1 VLPGKGLMMSEKSRS
16 AGAVKL
22 TYEEGL
28 EELTRLVDE
37 IGRDDCPVDQL
48 EVKVR
53 KAADLLKELRRRLA
67 STEVTVREVLDDL
80 EETKPGV

>member
-1 VLPGKGLMMSEKSRS
+1 MNDEQDRQIEVLS
-16 AGAVKL
+16 
-22 TYEEGL
+22 YEEGL

-53 KAADLLKELRRRLA
+53 NAADLLKELRKRLA
-67 STEVTVREVLDDL
+67 STEVTIREVLEGL
-80 EETKPGV
+80 ESDRNGS

>member
-1 VLPGKGLMMSEKSRS
+1 MSETKGSGTQNFS
-16 AGAVKL
+16 
-22 TYEEGL
+22 YEEGL

-48 EVKVR
+48 EVRVR

-67 STEVTVREVLDDL
+67 STEVTVKEVLDDL
-80 EETKPGV
+80 EEKKPGV

>member
-1 VLPGKGLMMSEKSRS
+1 MCSSDLEQDRQIEVLS
-16 AGAVKL
+16 
-22 TYEEGL
+22 YEEGL

-53 KAADLLKELRRRLA
+53 NAADLLKELRKRLA
-67 STEVTVREVLDDL
+67 STEVTIREVLEGL
-80 EETKPGV
+80 ESDRNGS

>member
-1 VLPGKGLMMSEKSRS
+1 MNDEQDRQIEVLS
-16 AGAVKL
+16 
-22 TYEEGL
+22 YEEGL

-53 KAADLLKELRRRLA
+53 KAADLLKELRKRLA
-67 STEVTVREVLDDL
+67 STEVTIREVLEGL
-80 EETKPGV
+80 ESDRNGS

>member
-1 VLPGKGLMMSEKSRS
+1 MSEAKGQGTQSFS
-16 AGAVKL
+16 
-22 TYEEGL
+22 YEDGL

-48 EVKVR
+48 EVRVR

-80 EETKPGV
+80 EEKKPGV